1 MGLDLKYFKDQTHI
15 KDLLKLKD
23 DDLYFIIRL
32 LQGELEAFNN
42 KGFNK
47 IKGIIRSCNDIFDLF
62 KDLCFI
68 LNGYIDVIKENDL
81 TFCDKED
88 IEDIINNMD
97 SIADIITKI
106 KTAKLSKD
114 KLSDMVDTVILKLRS
129 FYDLLSDYIYCESH
143 LWEAVRCREERINK
157 RERYM
162 EQDKFNTQE

>member
-42 KGFNK
+42 KGI
-47 IKGIIRSCNDIFDLF
+47 IKVCNDIFDLF
-62 KDLCFI
+62 KDLRFI

-97 SIADIITKI
+97 SIADILTKI
-106 KTAKLSKD
+106 KTVKLSKD
-114 KLSDMVDTVILKLRS
+114 KLSDMTYTVTLKLRS
-129 FYDLLSDYIYCESH
+129 FYDLLSDYTYCESH
-143 LWEAVRCREERINK
+143 LWEAVKFREERINK